1 MITLKCSQDYVM
13 SKRKLRMEMAFNDNR
28 DSFITNHVLS
38 AVKKKKKLIMYYK
51 S

>member
-13 SKRKLRMEMAFNDNR
+13 SKQKLRMEMAFNDNR

-38 AVKKKKKLIMYYK
+38 AVKKKKKTNHVL
-51 S
+51 

>member
-38 AVKKKKKLIMYYK
+38 AVKKKTNHVL
-51 S
+51 